1 MNLTTIVEEL
11 QADPWPVKSNRRSR
25 RCTGVAVSVAVSL
38 LECAYAGTGARILTF
53 IGGPCTLGDG
63 QVVGLELTE
72 QIRLH
77 NDLRNDKAPHF
88 KKAVKFYQ
96 GLTQK
101 LVQSGHTLDVFAANL
116 DQVGVLE
123 MKSCCE
129 NTGGVLVLTDTF
141 ENQIYQDS
149 LKRFFARNG
158 DHLSMAFN
166 ATLEVQ
172 CSPEIKICGAIGP
185 VTSMNQKS
193 PHVAETELGYG
204 NTNAWKINS
213 LSPTTTVA
221 VYFDVVNQTTNPG
234 MNYRFFQ
241 YVTAYQH
248 SSGQF
253 RLRVSTQ
260 ALRWVDTGMWQD
272 IAAGFDQE
280 AAAVLI
286 ARLAVFKAETEYLF
300 DVLRWLDRSLIR
312 LVTKFGTF
320 AENQPGSLQLPS
332 NFSIFP
338 QFMYHMRRSQFLR
351 VFNSSPDE
359 TAFFRLILNREA
371 TTNSVIMIQ
380 PTLHSYGLTEPPHA
394 VALDSLSVRPDV
406 ILLLDTFFSVMVHY
420 GEKIAAWRDAGY
432 QNRPE
437 YEYLNKLLTMPK
449 DEAQQVMEE
458 RFPFPRYIECD
469 EGTSQ
474 ARFLIAKIN
483 PSTTHHTQ
491 SYNAGTN
498 ANNTVVLTDDAS
510 MQVFM
515 EYLKKLAW
523 ESRNT

>member
-1 MNLTTIVEEL
+1 MFV
-11 QADPWPVKSNRRSR
+11 S
-25 RCTGVAVSVAVSL
+25 AVHES
-38 LECAYAGTGARILTF
+38 
-53 IGGPCTLGDG
+53 
-63 QVVGLELTE
+63 
-72 QIRLH
+72 
-77 NDLRNDKAPHF
+77 
-88 KKAVKFYQ
+88 
-96 GLTQK
+96 
-101 LVQSGHTLDVFAANL
+101 

-141 ENQIYQDS
+141 ENQIYQES
-149 LKRFFARNG
+149 LKRFFARIG
-158 DHLSMAFN
+158 DNLSMAFN

-172 CSPEIKICGAIGP
+172 CSPEIKICGAVGP
-185 VTSMNQKS
+185 VTSMNQKGI
-193 PHVAETELGYG
+193 HVAETELGYG
-204 NTNAWKINS
+204 NTNAWKINA
-213 LSPTTTVA
+213 LSPTTTIA
-221 VYFDVVNQTTNPG
+221 VYYDVVNQTSNPG

-253 RLRVSTQ
+253 RLRVTTQ
-260 ALRWVDTGMWQD
+260 ALRWVETGMWQD
-272 IAAGFDQE
+272 ISIGFDQE

-320 AENQPGSLQLPS
+320 VENQPGSLQLPP

-338 QFMYHMRRSQFLR
+338 QFLYHLRRSQFLR

-380 PTLHSYGLTEPPHA
+380 PTLHSYGLTEPPHP
-394 VALDSLSVRPDV
+394 VALDSLSVRPDT

-432 QNRPE
+432 HNRPE
-437 YEYLNKLLTMPK
+437 YEYLGKLLTMPK
-449 DEAQQVMEE
+449 EEAVQVMEG
-458 RFPFPRYIECD
+458 RFPYPRYIECD

-491 SYNAGTN
+491 SYNQGAN

-523 ESRNT
+523 DVPSSHSI